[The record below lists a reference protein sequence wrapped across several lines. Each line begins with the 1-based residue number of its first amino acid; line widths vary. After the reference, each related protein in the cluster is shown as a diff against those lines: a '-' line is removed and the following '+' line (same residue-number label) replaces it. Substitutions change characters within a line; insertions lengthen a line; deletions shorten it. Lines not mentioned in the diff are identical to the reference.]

1 MNGWMDRWVG
11 GLVDDG
17 WIGGWMDRWMG
28 QWVDDTRDHSLA
40 ELTHETDHHRSR
52 WVCFCLSK
60 EDGHG
65 EKGVS

>member
-1 MNGWMDRWVG
+1 MDGWVMDR
-11 GLVDDG
+11 
-17 WIGGWMDRWMG
+17 RMG

-60 EDGHG
+60 EKGHG
-65 EKGVS
+65 EKGFSRDPPRGGQGGISQ